1 MPSRLSIKLLVQR
14 ARSPL
19 SSRRVRLRSIL
30 CRKLPPPSAMSRM
43 ISPMADNC
51 SDTGLTEVD
60 RKIITMAKIARALIP
75 LSSHTDTSN
84 MDDPR
89 FSRPDIGAEQSYSP
103 PRNPETSAK
112 IGPASA
118 RTPKREPIHTTHP
131 GTHRFLSTRLVRTQ
145 DMTQNYALFS
155 HNLMHIKTLQIV
167 TPNSTLVPLLSY
179 QRGQTLI
186 PL

>member
-51 SDTGLTEVD
+51 SDTGLTEVV
-60 RKIITMAKIARALIP
+60 RKIMTMAKMARALIP

-89 FSRPDIGAEQSYSP
+89 FSRPDIGAEHSYSP

-112 IGPASA
+112 IGPDSTLRPRRESIHVSQTNTHGLL
-118 RTPKREPIHTTHP
+118 RTP
-131 GTHRFLSTRLVRTQ
+131 LVQAGNVTS
-145 DMTQNYALFS
+145 NHALNTC
-155 HNLMHIKTLQIV
+155 NLIYLKTLQIV
-167 TPNSTLVPLLSY
+167 TPNATLVPLLSY